1 MLNIRLVLQKK
12 IVDRYIETFKTWDK
26 VAKLYQDNF
35 MDLDLYNDTY
45 DKFCELIAKEN
56 PSIFEIGC
64 GPGNITKY
72 LINKRPDCKIEAID
86 VSSKMIELAKI
97 NSPTAY
103 FMVMDSRDID
113 KIKTKYD
120 AVISGFCIPYL
131 SDTDCI
137 KLINDC
143 SDLLPEKGI
152 LYLSFVD
159 GEYNKSGY
167 LIGSSGDRTYF
178 YYHSLDFLANKLKSN
193 SFEIINHFEKE
204 YNKRD
209 GSKEIH
215 TIIIAEKIYS

>member
-1 MLNIRLVLQKK
+1 
-12 IVDRYIETFKTWDK
+12 
-26 VAKLYQDNF
+26 

-45 DKFCELIAKEN
+45 DKFCELIVKEN

-72 LINKRPDCKIEAID
+72 LINKRPDFKIEAID
-86 VSSKMIELAKI
+86 VSPKMIELAKI
-97 NSPTAY
+97 NIPTAD
-103 FMVMDSRDID
+103 FMIMDSRDID

-131 SDTDCI
+131 SVNDCM

-143 SDLLPEKGI
+143 NNLLTEKGI
-152 LYLSFVD
+152 IYLSFVD

-167 LIGSSGDRTYF
+167 LTGSSGDRTYF
-178 YYHSLDFLANKLKSN
+178 YYHSLDFLTNKLKSN

-215 TIIIAEKIYS
+215 TIIIAEKIAAK